1 MLTLF
6 AVVGSVSGAL
16 VLGAVW
22 GLYGTFRARVEG
34 VVVAIAGGAL
44 LLSLVLDLV
53 QPAIEK
59 SSMITALL
67 GVLAGAGIFAVVDY
81 WIDEKWGSQGGGGM
95 LAAVTLDGIP
105 ENLALGVALIG
116 AGVNEA
122 AALAGSILISNLP
135 EAASG
140 ARSMREEQAF
150 SKGHILAI
158 WAGTAAILSLAAV
171 LGNTLFAAL
180 NQDLLAFISCVA
192 AGAVAASLTTEIM
205 PKAHE
210 QARHWAGF
218 ATAVGLL
225 LALVLH
231 SLGGG

>member
-67 GVLAGAGIFAVVDY
+67 GVLAGAGIFA
-81 WIDEKWGSQGGGGM
+81 
-95 LAAVTLDGIP
+95 
-105 ENLALGVALIG
+105 
-116 AGVNEA
+116 
-122 AALAGSILISNLP
+122 
-135 EAASG
+135 
-140 ARSMREEQAF
+140 
-150 SKGHILAI
+150 
-158 WAGTAAILSLAAV
+158 
-171 LGNTLFAAL
+171 GNCA
-180 NQDLLAFISCVA
+180 
-192 AGAVAASLTTEIM
+192 
-205 PKAHE
+205 
-210 QARHWAGF
+210 
-218 ATAVGLL
+218 
-225 LALVLH
+225 
-231 SLGGG
+231 

>member
-1 MLTLF
+1 MLMLL
-6 AVVGSVSGAL
+6 VVIGAVSGAL
-16 VLGAVW
+16 VVGALW
-22 GLYGTFRARVEG
+22 GLYGHFRARVEG

-44 LLSLVLDLV
+44 LLSLVLELV

-59 SSMITALL
+59 SSMITAAL
-67 GVLAGAGIFAVVDY
+67 GVLAGAALFAVVDY
-81 WIDEKWGSQGGGGM
+81 LIDEKWGAKSGGGM

-116 AGVNEA
+116 AGASEA
-122 AALAGSILISNLP
+122 AALAGSILLSNLP

-140 ARSMREEQAF
+140 ARAMRDKHEF
-150 SKGHILAI
+150 SKGTILAI
-158 WAGTAAILSLAAV
+158 WGGTAAILSLAALV
-171 LGNTLFAAL
+171 GNTFFARL
-180 NQDLLAFISCVA
+180 NDNLLAFVSCVA
-192 AGAVAASLTTEIM
+192 AGAVTASLTTEIM

-218 ATAVGLL
+218 ATAIGLL
-225 LALVLH
+225 LALALH

>member
-1 MLTLF
+1 MLL
-6 AVVGSVSGAL
+6 AVIGAVSGAL
-16 VLGAVW
+16 ILGALW
-22 GLYGTFRARVEG
+22 GLYGAFRARVEG

-44 LLSLVLDLV
+44 LLSLVLELV

-59 SSMITALL
+59 SSMITAIL
-67 GVLAGAGIFAVVDY
+67 GVLAGAALFAVVDY
-81 WIDEKWGSQGGGGM
+81 LIDEKWGSESGGGM

-116 AGVNEA
+116 AGASEA
-122 AALAGSILISNLP
+122 AALAGSILLSNLP

-140 ARSMREEQAF
+140 ARAMRDNNDF
-150 SKGHILAI
+150 SKARILAI
-158 WAGTAAILSLAAV
+158 WAGTAAILSLAA
-171 LGNTLFAAL
+171 LAGNTIFARL
-180 NQDLLAFISCVA
+180 NEDLLAFVSCVA
-192 AGAVAASLTTEIM
+192 AGAVTASLTTEIL

-225 LALVLH
+225 LALLLH
-231 SLGGG
+231 SLGG